1 LFRFLEGGF
10 MDSHKSRKLIGLF
23 LVVFLLVSCQ
33 ADKTASSVAEENQP
47 QGSGPSADEGS
58 EVGES
63 NQAQVSDASAV
74 EEPAAAGPHPEP
86 RTELTATNPGRVK
99 LGSGRV
105 TLVEFFA
112 FW

>member
-1 LFRFLEGGF
+1 ME
-10 MDSHKSRKLIGLF
+10 SHKLRILLGLF

-33 ADKTASSVAEENQP
+33 ADKNPTGVAEEIQP
-47 QGSGPSADEGS
+47 QALGSSADEGS
-58 EVGES
+58 EVGEP
-63 NQAQVSDASAV
+63 NQVQGSDSSAAEGPAV
-74 EEPAAAGPHPEP
+74 GEPQPEP
-86 RTELTATNPGRVK
+86 RTELSATNPGRVN